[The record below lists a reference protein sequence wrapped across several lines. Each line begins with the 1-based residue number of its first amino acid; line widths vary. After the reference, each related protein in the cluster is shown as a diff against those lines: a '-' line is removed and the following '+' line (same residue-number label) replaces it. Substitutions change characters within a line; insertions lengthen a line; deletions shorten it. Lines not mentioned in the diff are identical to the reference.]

1 MKRIIALI
9 VLCAALYIAA
19 DDPGKDNSNGTVLDT
34 QHDDIPSSCKAALAT
49 STASGTYQIR
59 VKSDLEPFS
68 VYCEQQDFGGGWIVI
83 QHRYNG
89 SLDFYRDWDEFRDGF
104 GDLEQEFWL
113 GLEKMHQITT
123 GRKHELIVELRKFG
137 GNYTYARYDAFEIGS
152 ESEDYVLKAVGK
164 YKGTAGNALWYNK
177 GMKFTT
183 KDRDNDDYDATQCA
197 HSHEGAWWHRACSLT
212 SLNGRYMD
220 DNHRY
225 SIFWHTVRHGFF
237 GLGYTR
243 MMIRELE

>member
-137 GNYTYARYDAFEIGS
+137 GNYTYASRREELSIDIGLWPTGS
-152 ESEDYVLKAVGK
+152 AHWYAYVNGDITKPALDGGGRCDNKDDGRRERNSRRAV
-164 YKGTAGNALWYNK
+164 
-177 GMKFTT
+177 
-183 KDRDNDDYDATQCA
+183 R
-197 HSHEGAWWHRACSLT
+197 
-212 SLNGRYMD
+212 
-220 DNHRY
+220 
-225 SIFWHTVRHGFF
+225 
-237 GLGYTR
+237 
-243 MMIRELE
+243 